1 VRGDETTHFTVSSSR
16 SNEKV
21 TVSCS
26 GELDIATAPEV
37 EREIVR
43 AVTPDAP
50 NLVRLDWSGLTFM
63 DSTGIRLLLSTV
75 RRCKEAGRELEWDLS
90 PAAQRALD
98 AVGIH
103 DELLRTYGEAT
114 DDD

>member
-1 VRGDETTHFTVSSSR
+1 MTTHFTVSSTR
-16 SNEKV
+16 ADEMI

-26 GELDIATAPEV
+26 GELDIATAPDV
-37 EREIVR
+37 EREIAR

-50 NLVRLDWSGLTFM
+50 KLVRLDWSGLTFM
-63 DSTGIRLLLSTV
+63 DSTGIRLLLTTV
-75 RRCKEAGRELEWDLS
+75 RRCKESGRELVWDLS

-103 DELLRTYGEAT
+103 DELLRSYGAT
-114 DDD
+114 DRDA